1 VNSFHRSQLTC
12 SSGWATAQARSHN
25 IFQPAQ
31 YRKQTEG
38 DHLQRIALREQDM
51 IWHRK
56 NKDPDILICLGQ
68 NKPME
73 DEMQSTPPSWLYD
86 HRLQYNAA
94 KNLSGSRD
102 TSLASLFYLELI
114 ALPLRVK
121 GNFVCHAQIKC
132 RLPPSLPALKVLVEQ
147 LRAVE
152 ARFSYNKKF
161 IRCINRQVYE
171 EVMSNGEAFSRSFIF
186 SILYME
192 QSIDVR
198 IDRIIEGQHS
208 ISNCPYIVDTLAR
221 DQRLYCFFGRED
233 HNRRL
238 IRNSPYL

>member
-1 VNSFHRSQLTC
+1 
-12 SSGWATAQARSHN
+12 
-25 IFQPAQ
+25 
-31 YRKQTEG
+31 
-38 DHLQRIALREQDM
+38 
-51 IWHRK
+51 
-56 NKDPDILICLGQ
+56 
-68 NKPME
+68 
-73 DEMQSTPPSWLYD
+73 MQSTQPPWLYD

-94 KNLSGSRD
+94 QNMSGSRD

-161 IRCINRQVYE
+161 IRCINRRLYD
-171 EVMSNGEAFSRSFIF
+171 EVMSNGEAFSRPFIF
-186 SILYME
+186 SVLCMG

-198 IDRIIEGQHS
+198 IDRIIEGQQS

-221 DQRLYCFFGRED
+221 DQGLYCFFGQKD
-233 HNRRL
+233 HTKRL
-238 IRNSPYL
+238 TRNCTYL